1 MEQDG
6 SHVILTVG
14 VSLTRAGQLGSEVA
28 YSYLGGFSWLS
39 VGCFGNPQVDNGL
52 NWDGALGR
60 ERKDRLIENSG
71 SKTWRT
77 QLLIAS
83 RR

>member
-39 VGCFGNPQVDNGL
+39 VAVSGIP
-52 NWDGALGR
+52 
-60 ERKDRLIENSG
+60 KLIM
-71 SKTWRT
+71 
-77 QLLIAS
+77 A
-83 RR
+83 